1 MKMLCKGIEVRK
13 EISSSQQTELIL
25 GKSQYGKTFYAS
37 SEAKDIIARKD
48 YVHMI
53 DLCNSWSEEDKLRLG
68 KVNRYDFKQDMVIY
82 MPTKKA
88 AIKCASYIANAFGF
102 ISSEV
107 ISVLKEMIT
116 FLLDSLNVKYSIS
129 ELMILLYDLSKD
141 KNYVFKKS
149 ANKAYVKMSSSFSEY
164 DVKIVVDESKA
175 EAMVLQNA
183 IWDLS
188 VLDKEGA
195 SMVAQMIMFA
205 ILETRRNWFRN
216 STVKPTTYVIIDE
229 FQNIDCTKNSVV
241 GVCLTEA
248 QRVKLYLILISQ
260 FIDGKYSDAVIHQL
274 KQGGHFLYFRVT
286 EEEAPKISKQLA
298 YNVSEQEKIRKILT
312 TLPIGNAIYKGR
324 HYLGKSNNVSEN
336 IRVIEVVGDKG
347 GESG

>member
-1 MKMLCKGIEVRK
+1 MKMLCKGVEVRK
-13 EISSSQQTELIL
+13 EISSSQQTEIII

-37 SEAKDIIARKD
+37 SEAKDIIVRKD

-53 DLCNSWSEEDKLRLG
+53 DLCNSWSAEDKARLG
-68 KVNRYDFKQDMVIY
+68 NVNRYDFKQDMVIY
-82 MPTKKA
+82 MPSRNA
-88 AIKCASYIANAFGF
+88 AVKCASYIANAFGF

-116 FLLDSLNVKYSIS
+116 FLLDSLNGKCSIYD
-129 ELMILLYDLSKD
+129 LLILLKESSED
-141 KNYVFKKS
+141 KTYAFKKA

-164 DVKIVVDESKA
+164 DIKIVVDDSKA
-175 EAMVLQNA
+175 EDMVLQNA

-205 ILETRRNWFRN
+205 ILETRRNWFKN
-216 STVKPTTYVIIDE
+216 NTCKPRTYVIIDE
-229 FQNIDCTKNSVV
+229 FQNIDCTKASVV

-248 QRVKLYLILISQ
+248 QRVNLYLILISQ
-260 FIDGKYSDAVIHQL
+260 FIDGKYSDAVVHQL

-286 EEEAPKISKQLA
+286 EDEAPKISKQLA
-298 YNVSEQEKIRKILT
+298 YNVSEQEKIQRILT
-312 TLPIGNAIYKGR
+312 TLPRGYALYKGR
-324 HYLGKSNNVSEN
+324 HYLGKSKNVSEN
-336 IRVIEVVGDKG
+336 IRIIEVVGEKK
-347 GESG
+347 EV